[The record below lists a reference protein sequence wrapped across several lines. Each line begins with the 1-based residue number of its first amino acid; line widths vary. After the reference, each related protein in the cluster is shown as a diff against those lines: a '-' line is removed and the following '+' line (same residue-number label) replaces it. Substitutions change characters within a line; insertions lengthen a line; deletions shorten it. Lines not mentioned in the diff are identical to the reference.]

1 MWYNTISL
9 EGLELSKA
17 HLNTLKQEEFITE
30 IFKNNPQ
37 SLIIPS
43 QVLKVYIKIYNK
55 NTPITS
61 IRRAITDL
69 TAKGILR
76 KTSVTAMGEYGK
88 VEHCWVLK
96 ETTSVKLEF
105 EFDNPDDI
113 PESVG

>member
-1 MWYNTISL
+1 MFYNSINLS
-9 EGLELSKA
+9 GLELSSA

-43 QVLKVYIKIYNK
+43 QVLKAYVKIYQK
-55 NTPITS
+55 DTPITS

-69 TAKGILR
+69 TSKGVLR

-96 ETTSVKLEF
+96 ETTSIKLEF
-105 EFDNPDDI
+105 EFDN
-113 PESVG
+113 